1 MKYNAAFKLFWMQMI
16 SYLIDHLK
24 KQLEFDAHLFS
35 IVIHRLMLFF
45 FISVFFFSIYI
56 KPQAENISMI
66 NDNNTII
73 HAEVPKGLKASG
85 SILSGNIFT

>member
-24 KQLEFDAHLFS
+24 KQLEFDAHLCS

-45 FISVFFFSIYI
+45 YLCVFFSIYT